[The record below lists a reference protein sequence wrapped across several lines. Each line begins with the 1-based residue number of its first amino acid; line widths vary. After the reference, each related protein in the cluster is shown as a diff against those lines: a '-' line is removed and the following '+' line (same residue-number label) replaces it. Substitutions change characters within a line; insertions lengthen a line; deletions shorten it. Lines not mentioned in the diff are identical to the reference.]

1 MTDLFLIMIQYSLK
15 LLIQGRKKIKTRPP
29 VHGKCGSNLFLVYN
43 KSYNYVDILCKISIG
58 NNMTKLLQVISRA
71 IRRVKFETILKYH
84 EWYFTP
90 HITNK
95 SCYYLFFPAG
105 IFPSNH
111 ACQAA
116 WWMNQA
122 RNMHTASNLYIKLVT
137 PGWPFSCNTGIKVTS
152 AELSNPA
159 HVFRPLPW
167 DAL

>member
-1 MTDLFLIMIQYSLK
+1 
-15 LLIQGRKKIKTRPP
+15 
-29 VHGKCGSNLFLVYN
+29 
-43 KSYNYVDILCKISIG
+43 
-58 NNMTKLLQVISRA
+58 MTKLLQVISRA
-71 IRRVKFETILKYH
+71 IRRVKFETILKHH
-84 EWYFTP
+84 EWYFMP

-152 AELSNPA
+152 AELSNPGPYREMHCNA
-159 HVFRPLPW
+159 VCTWKLWDLPLLW
-167 DAL
+167 FVYERNWLDLINLQGF